1 MTDAVSSLPVL
12 DRVKQ
17 LLGETLKL
25 GERWRRFDAT
35 TRLFGSLPELDSM
48 AVVNVISA
56 LEEHFGIVI
65 DDDDITADVFETV
78 GSVARLVEGKLAAQE
93 LRRLRAPGRSVRAP
107 AGSSR
112 HPTSRRHAAWRWSG
126 WPG

>member
-1 MTDAVSSLPVL
+1 MTDAVLSLPVL

-25 GERWRRFDAT
+25 GERWRRFAAT
-35 TRLFGSLPELDSM
+35 TRLFGNLPELDSL

-78 GSVARLVEGKLAAQE
+78 GSVARLVEGKLA
-93 LRRLRAPGRSVRAP
+93 V
-107 AGSSR
+107 
-112 HPTSRRHAAWRWSG
+112 
-126 WPG
+126 